1 MKTITHAPMVA
12 LALFALAVSAHAQ
25 GNGNGGGGGGAGTD
39 TQPFQQANVTTL
51 NSNNAINVGFNGV
64 PSTTDG
70 VDHNVDGTIAYI
82 NPISNIG
89 DGTQQG
95 NITYQTF
102 TPAGSTV
109 TYMKQ
114 MVTTDNAGTKVWDGT
129 LYRVYPGN
137 GNQTSWARQAPG
149 ISMEGLRIEQITGAA
164 GNTAAAGVGVDGV
177 HNDNQIIGGVVN
189 TMANRADALDGL
201 IKSVKDSAT
210 TIIDLSGNNY
220 VVSGGGFG
228 TPNNPAVVYA
238 SGKMVNGVMVEN
250 DLKFSGQENGYGIL
264 VVEIDDPNKAQFN
277 MSGQSMWHG
286 LIIVAIN
293 KVPTSNKQPLSFVGG
308 GNAIHVI
315 GGVFV
320 YDRNIKRTATETA
333 TLLGVEMVKL
343 AGNGNITFSDQAI
356 DQNFKMR
363 PTSMQV
369 RSWRRLSES
378 E

>member
-1 MKTITHAPMVA
+1 LSCFAEFDV
-12 LALFALAVSAHAQ
+12 LALTVQMMFREMSLFSMSSATRLIFQRGAVFGFALLIC
-25 GNGNGGGGGGAGTD
+25 GCDKG
-39 TQPFQQANVTTL
+39 PQAEFKL
-51 NSNNAINVGFNGV
+51 R
-64 PSTTDG
+64 
-70 VDHNVDGTIAYI
+70 
-82 NPISNIG
+82 
-89 DGTQQG
+89 
-95 NITYQTF
+95 
-102 TPAGSTV
+102 GSTKDLIPDAQRAV
-109 TYMKQ
+109 K
-114 MVTTDNAGTKVWDGT
+114 NT
-129 LYRVYPGN
+129 L
-137 GNQTSWARQAPG
+137 S
-149 ISMEGLRIEQITGAA
+149 
-164 GNTAAAGVGVDGV
+164 D
-177 HNDNQIIGGVVN
+177 
-189 TMANRADALDGL
+189 
-201 IKSVKDSAT
+201 
-210 TIIDLSGNNY
+210 
-220 VVSGGGFG
+220 GFG